1 MLPHQVAIC
10 APVSDLEDIG
20 DLEGYIARSKQ
31 VLVFASQGYF
41 QSKNCMREIR
51 SSVARGVPLLA
62 LLEPDPAKGLKE
74 HTIKEQLLV
83 GWRDEH
89 GLHEVAASY
98 AAWGFKGGPS
108 RDELVA
114 ALFAREPIEWN
125 RIGESRRCDLPLS

>member
-1 MLPHQVAIC
+1 MP
-10 APVSDLEDIG
+10 DLEDIG
-20 DLEGYIARSKQ
+20 DLEGYIARSEQ
-31 VLVFASQGYF
+31 VLVFASEGYF

-62 LLEPDPAKGLKE
+62 LLEPDPAKGLKKDA
-74 HTIKEQLLV
+74 IKEQLLV

-98 AAWGFKGGPS
+98 AAWGFEGGPS
-108 RDELVA
+108 RDELVD

-125 RIGESRRCDLPLS
+125 RIGEWAWCRLPLQPAPPCGILL